1 MFAHGRR
8 WFPRYYCPTR
18 STDPDTY
25 PCTDRAYFCP
35 AGAASPT
42 AVRSG
47 YYSVQTADGSGTC
60 PDGQL
65 CSERECDAGHYCVSG
80 VKYACPAGRWG
91 NGTRLTSQQQC
102 SLCPAGRYAQHSTPG
117 ISHVTP
123 WFPHPCCVAGVAGWL
138 PAALA
143 CRFGAMEAELRPLCQ
158 GACGAGSYC
167 PAGSVS
173 ATAKACPAGTWA
185 GNGSATQTCAGSCAP
200 GYVNRYHTQRPH
212 APRAVD
218 TRCATGTT
226 ARQAPRPP
234 CSSRVVVKPSTAVVE
249 TRRPSPCRKV
259 TTRHSLQEQ
268 ATVPLCAQDRLS
280 ANLATTVC
288 PV

>member
-1 MFAHGRR
+1 MFELMLILMFAHGRR
-8 WFPRYYCPTR
+8 CFHRYYCPTR

-47 YYSVQTADGSGTC
+47 YYSVQAADGGGTC

-102 SLCPAGRYAQHSTPG
+102 SLCPAGRYAQHSTRG

-138 PAALA
+138 ASCGVDLQVRSNGGGAATLVS
-143 CRFGAMEAELRPLCQ
+143 RFMRCGLVLSGWVCLCDRK
-158 GACGAGSYC
+158 GLPCGNMG
-167 PAGSVS
+167 
-173 ATAKACPAGTWA
+173 
-185 GNGSATQTCAGSCAP
+185 
-200 GYVNRYHTQRPH
+200 RQRQCH
-212 APRAVD
+212 ADMCWV
-218 TRCATGTT
+218 
-226 ARQAPRPP
+226 
-234 CSSRVVVKPSTAVVE
+234 
-249 TRRPSPCRKV
+249 
-259 TTRHSLQEQ
+259 
-268 ATVPLCAQDRLS
+268 
-280 ANLATTVC
+280 VC
-288 PV
+288 PWVC